1 MKSKLTST
9 GTLSGCTGSGHVSKG
24 TTKFVQTSKST
35 GANCT
40 TLATPTS
47 STKPTKGTLTITWA
61 GGKGKSTATGTAIK
75 QTDATHANITGK
87 IGSGLF
93 KGKTFKAKVEFKV
106 PSDGSCGSKP
116 LTKVTYKNVGKT
128 TIG

>member
-1 MKSKLTST
+1 M
-9 GTLSGCTGSGHVSKG
+9 
-24 TTKFVQTSKST
+24 QTSKSSRR
-35 GANCT
+35 
-40 TLATPTS
+40 PTAPRS
-47 STKPTKGTLTITWA
+47 PRLPEHQPTKGTLTITWA
-61 GGKGKSTATGTAIK
+61 GDKGKSTATGSSIK

-93 KGKTFKAKVEFKV
+93 KGKTFKARSEFKM

-128 TIG
+128 TIGNEPSFLSFRTGPTLVVGPGRVRR